1 MKANKLI
8 KSKSLYLQQHAHN
21 PVQWYPWS
29 EEALGKA
36 KAENKPI
43 LVSIGYSACH
53 WCHVMEKESFED
65 IAVANLMNAHFV
77 CIKIDREERPDLD
90 NIYMEAVQVM
100 GLQGGWPL
108 NVFLMP
114 DHKPFYGGTYFSKN
128 QWIKVLS
135 GVAQAFT
142 QQYEELVKSAEGFG
156 RSIDRS
162 VIEKY
167 GLKREIAEFTPER
180 VREMARHLLK
190 GVDPEW
196 GGMKRVPKFPMPVI
210 WTFLLDMAI
219 LDDQKILGKQ
229 VCYTLK
235 KIGMGGIYDH
245 VSGGFCR
252 YSVDGEWFAPH
263 FEKMLYDNG
272 QLLSLYSKAFQYSH
286 DPFFEEKVRE
296 TISWLISE
304 MRSTEMGFYSALDA
318 DSEGVEGKFYT
329 WTYNELDELLGEDLV
344 WFSQLYGIKKE
355 GNWESGVNILF
366 QTIAYV
372 EVAEAHGFT
381 KAAFEAKLKEV
392 KQKLLVKR
400 SLRIRPGLDD
410 KIISGWNGWV
420 IDGLCQ
426 AYLAIGDVGF
436 SKTALETGNFIW
448 NQMVYDNV
456 LYRNFKDKDAYTP
469 AFLEDYGAVIQ
480 SFISL
485 YKISFAP
492 QWLDRAKLLTQ
503 QVMENFFDESDGLF
517 YFNDP
522 KSEKLIADKKEVFD
536 NVIPASN
543 SVMARNLHQLGLYL
557 YNDAYLAQA
566 ESMLQ
571 LVSEMLVKEPD
582 FLANWANFYL
592 EKSVPTAEIAITG
605 KDASGVGVSL
615 QAAYHPN
622 MVIAADAGFSNEL
635 PILAGKS
642 GERSTLFVCF
652 NKSCKQPVE
661 SIEAAVKQLPFLPK
675 TRQ

>member
-29 EEALGKA
+29 EEALHKA
-36 KAENKPI
+36 KVEHKPI

-65 IAVANLMNAHFV
+65 MAVADLMNAHFV

-128 QWIKVLS
+128 QWMKVLS
-135 GVAQAFT
+135 GVAQAFS

-162 VIEKY
+162 IIEKY
-167 GLKREIAEFTPER
+167 GFKRETTEFTAEK
-180 VREMARHLLK
+180 VRGMAEHLLK
-190 GVDPEW
+190 GIDREW

-210 WTFLLDMAI
+210 WSFLLDMAI
-219 LDDQKILGKQ
+219 LDGQKGLGEQ

-245 VSGGFCR
+245 LKGGFCR

-272 QLLSLYSKAFQYSH
+272 QLLSLYSKAFQYSQ
-286 DPFFEEKVRE
+286 DPFFEEKVRG
-296 TISWLISE
+296 TVGWLLSE
-304 MRSTEMGFYSALDA
+304 MRSKELGFYSALDA

-329 WTYNELDELLGEDLV
+329 WSYKELDELLGEDLA
-344 WFSQLYGIKKE
+344 WFSQLYGIKPE
-355 GNWESGVNILF
+355 GNWESGLNILF
-366 QTIAYV
+366 QTIAYT
-372 EVAEAHGFT
+372 EVAENHGFT
-381 KAAFEAKLKEV
+381 IAVFEKKLKEV
-392 KQKLLVKR
+392 KEKLLEKR
-400 SLRIRPGLDD
+400 SLRVRPGLDD

-420 IDGLCQ
+420 IVGLCQ
-426 AYLAIGDVGF
+426 AYLAVGDDGF
-436 SKTALETGNFIW
+436 LKTAMETGDFIW
-448 NQMVYDNV
+448 SQMVVDNV
-456 LYRNFKDKDAYTP
+456 LYRNFKENEAYTP

-485 YKISFAP
+485 YKVSFDP
-492 QWLDRAKLLTQ
+492 LWLNRADLLTQ
-503 QVMENFFDESDGLF
+503 SVMDNFFDETDGLF

-522 KSEKLIADKKEVFD
+522 KTEKLIADKKEVFD

-571 LVSEMLVKEPD
+571 LVSEMLSKEPD

-592 EKSVPTAEIAITG
+592 EKSVPTAEVAIKG
-605 KDASGVGVSL
+605 KNAKGVGISL
-615 QAAYHPN
+615 QANYHPN
-622 MVIAADAGFSNEL
+622 MVIAAEDGFSSEL
-635 PILAGKS
+635 PILEGKS
-642 GERSTLFVCF
+642 GEIATLYVCF
-652 NKSCKQPVE
+652 NKSCKRPVE
-661 SIEAAVKQLPFLPK
+661 SIEEAVKQLPFLP
-675 TRQ
+675 